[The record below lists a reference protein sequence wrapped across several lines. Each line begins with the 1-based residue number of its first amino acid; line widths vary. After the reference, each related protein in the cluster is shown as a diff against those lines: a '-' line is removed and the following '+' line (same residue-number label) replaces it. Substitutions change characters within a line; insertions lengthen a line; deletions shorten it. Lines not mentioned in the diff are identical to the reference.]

1 LLLSLPDQ
9 KPGFSILG
17 SGNHIET
24 IVRWQSSYKQQAKD
38 LFSCAIGDLE
48 MTEDN
53 KRQAEA
59 TPLCPECH
67 AGVLRLQYLTYF
79 TWLNQELIT
88 VPNFPSWVCD
98 VCGRRE
104 YDPRAISWLN
114 TLLNPNAGRRS
125 DFRRKS
131 TPPQIDRPQP

>member
-1 LLLSLPDQ
+1 
-9 KPGFSILG
+9 
-17 SGNHIET
+17 
-24 IVRWQSSYKQQAKD
+24 
-38 LFSCAIGDLE
+38 
-48 MTEDN
+48 MTEIEQKSEGKSTEKSPLDG
-53 KRQAEA
+53 AS
-59 TPLCPECH
+59 LCPECR

-114 TLLNPNAGRRS
+114 TLLNPGAGRRVPI
-125 DFRRKS
+125 RRKRL
-131 TPPQIDRPQP
+131 PPRDDRPHRNPVARE